1 MRFDDVNRFWRY
13 VKIQMKATVEAN
25 FLFGVIVCTYW
36 LFIFLVCWV
45 GVLYNNSIG
54 INMGMLIPDRIL
66 YDVKVHR
73 KNKYEQEIDMSS
85 YKGHTVDFRF
95 VKLRT
100 ILNNCMTFITFDKNL
115 SRD

>member
-1 MRFDDVNRFWRY
+1 MAR
-13 VKIQMKATVEAN
+13 TV
-25 FLFGVIVCTYW
+25 V
-36 LFIFLVCWV
+36 
-45 GVLYNNSIG
+45 
-54 INMGMLIPDRIL
+54 DIL
-66 YDVKVHR
+66 GKGF
-73 KNKYEQEIDMSS
+73 KYEQEIDMSS